1 MSLKHPIIAVT
12 GSSGAGTTAV
22 AHSFA
27 TIFRH
32 LDVNAAYVNGDA
44 FFRYNRS
51 DMKKAIDHATA
62 RGESMSHFGPEANLF
77 EELELLFRGYGETGT
92 GHVRQYV
99 KDLEQAEALGISAG
113 EFTPWEPLPKQTDI
127 LFYEGLHGGV
137 AARTWARRR
146 SSPAHLP
153 AEIEDRRQS
162 AKGVDVA
169 HHVDLLLGIVPAINL
184 EWIQKIHRDCNHRG
198 YSAEAV
204 TDTILRRMNDYVY
217 YIVPQFSI
225 TDINF
230 QRVPLVDT
238 SNPFIAREVPAA
250 DESLVVIH
258 FREPRKHDLPT
269 IANTIGGGFTSRANT
284 LVVPGG
290 KLPLAIE
297 LICTPLILDMLDRR
311 QNAVSQQA
319 S

>member
-32 LDVNAAYVNGDA
+32 LEINAAFVNGDA

-51 DMKKAIDHATA
+51 DMQKAIDNATA
-62 RGESMSHFGPEANLF
+62 RGETMSHFGPEANLF
-77 EELELLFRGYGETGT
+77 EELEMLFRGYGETGT
-92 GHVRQYV
+92 GHVRHYV
-99 KDLEQAEALGISAG
+99 KDLEQAETLGVSPG
-113 EFTPWEPLPKQTDI
+113 EFTPWEPLPKHTDV

-137 AARTWARRR
+137 AAHTWGRRR

-153 AEIEDRRQS
+153 ADTKDRRQN

-184 EWIQKIHRDCNHRG
+184 EWIQKIHRDCSQRG

-204 TDTILRRMNDYVY
+204 TDTILRRMNDYVH
-217 YIVPQFSI
+217 YIVPQFAVS
-225 TDINF
+225 DINF

-238 SNPFIAREVPAA
+238 SNPFIARDVPGA

-258 FREPRKHDLPT
+258 LREPRKHDLPT
-269 IANTIGGGFTSRANT
+269 IANTIRGAFTSRANT

-311 QNAVSQQA
+311 QSGTSQQA
-319 S
+319 G